1 MKNNELNNTKKY
13 LSRIDLEDKTKII
26 YVLCEIFPILIEDK
40 KNLLIEAIQRWFLN
54 WNDLDEL
61 WKYLEEVYQIEI
73 QEKELYYGELN
84 RIVWNPEEISESV
97 RLEMKKFLNL
107 MKMIF

>member
-13 LSRIDLEDKTKII
+13 LSRIDLENKSQVIK
-26 YVLCEIFPILIEDK
+26 LLSSIFPILIEDK

-73 QEKELYYGELN
+73 QEKELYYGQFN
-84 RIVWNPEEISESV
+84 RIVWNPEEISENV
-97 RLEMKKFLNL
+97 ELEMKKFLNL